1 MRRRKTFWTL
11 SDQFLSMCAETCSR
25 PNHHG
30 MSRNAKSRRRHS
42 DRHAAAI
49 SRRLRLRDIDTQPGA
64 DRRGFRLLRRCIML
78 QWTLTFLVIAIVAGL
93 LGFGALEGLAMW
105 IAKTLFVVFLILF
118 LVSLISGRRAP
129 MG

>member
-1 MRRRKTFWTL
+1 
-11 SDQFLSMCAETCSR
+11 
-25 PNHHG
+25 
-30 MSRNAKSRRRHS
+30 
-42 DRHAAAI
+42 
-49 SRRLRLRDIDTQPGA
+49 
-64 DRRGFRLLRRCIML
+64 ML